1 MNETEIRY
9 LKQEEKTD
17 SRALYE
23 LCFPEDT
30 KKFTDYYY
38 KEKCRDNRIAALY
51 SGGQM
56 ATMVHANPF
65 MVSMCGKRAQV
76 SYIVAVATHPDYRRR
91 GLMRKLLG
99 QVLNDCYKNGEPFS
113 FLMPADAAYYESI
126 GYRFWNS
133 QIEWKLPESEEKRL
147 TERLAGAA
155 PKGRQI
161 TDMPSEPELKAA
173 DISYMFPGSELK
185 ASDISSEPKMRA
197 VRTLNDEEENVQL
210 ADFANRILDYNF
222 DLYIKRDAAYYERLK
237 KEQRS
242 EDGDVVVLRNE
253 SGELAGSFCYSAE
266 DDIEIR
272 EPVFTESMQEINHPV
287 MMGRIVHLQNFV
299 KDLRFPVPFYETI
312 SLRDDMIPEN
322 NGVFRIYIDA
332 AGGKAERVN
341 TGENAKTMD
350 IAELGRILFD
360 KMRIFINELV

>member
-1 MNETEIRY
+1 MNETQIRY

-133 QIEWKLPESEEKRL
+133 QIEWKLSRSEE
-147 TERLAGAA
+147 ERLA
-155 PKGRQI
+155 
-161 TDMPSEPELKAA
+161 
-173 DISYMFPGSELK
+173 
-185 ASDISSEPKMRA
+185 
-197 VRTLNDEEENVQL
+197 VRILNDEEENAQL
-210 ADFANRILDYNF
+210 ADFANRILDHNF
-222 DLYIKRDAAYYERLK
+222 DLYIQRDAAYYERLK
-237 KEQRS
+237 KEQQS
-242 EDGDVVVLRNE
+242 EDGDVIVLRNE
-253 SGELAGSFCYSAE
+253 SGELNGSFCYSAE

-272 EPVFTESMQEINHPV
+272 EPIFAENVQEINHPM

-299 KDLRFPVPFYETI
+299 KNLRFSTPFYETI
-312 SLRDDMIPEN
+312 SLNDDMIPEN

-332 AGGKAERVN
+332 AGGKAERVD
-341 TGENAKTMD
+341 TRENARAMD
-350 IAELGRILFD
+350 IAELSRILFD